1 MERLRRA
8 KKFVNISGDLP
19 KRPGRRPITIR
30 GPIHVQCGDH
40 GDDRRLRGIVE
51 QVMAWPHVE
60 AGPLPIG
67 SANFVSLRLPENFP
81 VHDSSVFI
89 IEREFGRVL
98 LGSPTIYLALPLQW
112 AHWAIVRGWAE
123 PHFLSSFGVMPP
135 GVMVVYTPRDEYEVA
150 VCRSLVRVSYD
161 FALNANKYESG
172 ETNLK
177 ASDLAALK
185 AA

>member
-1 MERLRRA
+1 MDRLQRA
-8 KKFVNISGDLP
+8 KKSANISADLP
-19 KRPGRRPITIR
+19 KRQGRRPITIR

-40 GDDRRLRGIVE
+40 GDERGLHAIVE
-51 QVMAWPHVE
+51 QVMAWPHVD

-67 SANFVSLRLPENFP
+67 SANFLSLRLAEDFP
-81 VHDSSVFI
+81 VQDSSVFI
-89 IEREFGRVL
+89 SGREFGRVL
-98 LGSPTIYLALPLQW
+98 LGSPTIYLALPLEW

-150 VCRSLVRVSYD
+150 VCRSLVSVSYD
-161 FALNANKYESG
+161 FSLNANKYESA

-177 ASDLAALK
+177 AYDLAALK